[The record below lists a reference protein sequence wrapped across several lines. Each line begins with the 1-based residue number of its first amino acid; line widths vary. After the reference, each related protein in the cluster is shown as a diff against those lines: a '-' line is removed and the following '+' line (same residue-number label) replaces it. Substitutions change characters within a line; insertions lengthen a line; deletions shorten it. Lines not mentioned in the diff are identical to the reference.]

1 MADCI
6 FCKIVSGEIPSD
18 QVYSDDELYAFR
30 DVNPQAPV
38 HILVV
43 PRKHVERIV
52 DFAEPDAAL
61 IGRMILAANK
71 IAESEGSVE
80 KGFRYVLNC
89 NEYGG
94 QMVFHVHLHL
104 LGGRRMAWP
113 PG

>member
-6 FCKIVSGEIPSD
+6 FCKIISGEIPSNE
-18 QVYSDDELYAFR
+18 VYSDDELFAFR

-43 PRKHVERIV
+43 PRKHIELIV
-52 DFAEPDAAL
+52 DFTEQDAGL

-71 IAESEGSVE
+71 IAESEGLVE
-80 KGFRYVLNC
+80 NGFRYVLNC
-89 NEYGG
+89 NEHGG
-94 QMVFHVHLHL
+94 QAVFHVHLHV
-104 LGGRRMAWP
+104 LGGRQMMWP